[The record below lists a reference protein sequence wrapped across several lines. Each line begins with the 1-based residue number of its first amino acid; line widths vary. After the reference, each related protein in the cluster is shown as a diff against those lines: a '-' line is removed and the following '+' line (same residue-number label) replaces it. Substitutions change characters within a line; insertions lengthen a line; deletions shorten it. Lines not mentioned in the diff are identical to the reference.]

1 MNQLEHRRDTTSCCN
16 HSNPVDVALHH
27 FLALIV
33 PHHELRVAIVVHV
46 STNRRHLHLL
56 VAVLYSVEELS
67 EDATLLVLKV
77 SQVDLDQEIH
87 VTGVRHFG
95 QRMVESFKLLAL
107 DYGLELEVLAS
118 HVAKRG
124 VLLRQCKPVNEGVC
138 SQLILRD
145 QSHRDWIVQFL
156 KDTTVLYNLCR
167 IN

>member
-1 MNQLEHRRDTTSCCN
+1 MNQLEHRGDTASCCN
-16 HSNPVDVALHH
+16 HSNPVDVALYH
-27 FLALIV
+27 FLALFI
-33 PHHELRVAIVVHV
+33 PHHELRVSIVVHV
-46 STNRRHLHLL
+46 TANRRHLHLL
-56 VAVLYSVEELS
+56 VSILDSVEELS

-95 QRMVESFKLLAL
+95 QRMVKSFKLLAL

-118 HVAKRG
+118 HVAKRC
-124 VLLRQCKPVNEGVC
+124 VLLRQRKPVDESVR

-156 KDTTVLYNLCR
+156 KDTTVFYNLRC
-167 IN
+167 ID

>member
-1 MNQLEHRRDTTSCCN
+1 M
-16 HSNPVDVALHH
+16 
-27 FLALIV
+27 
-33 PHHELRVAIVVHV
+33 
-46 STNRRHLHLL
+46 

-145 QSHRDWIVQFL
+145 QSHRDGIVQFL